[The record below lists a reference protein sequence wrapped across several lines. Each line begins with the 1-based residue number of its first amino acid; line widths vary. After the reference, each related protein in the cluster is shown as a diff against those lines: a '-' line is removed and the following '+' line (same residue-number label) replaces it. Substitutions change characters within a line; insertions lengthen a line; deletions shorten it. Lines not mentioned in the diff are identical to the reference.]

1 MNLYTE
7 CVTKKDN
14 VLYFVS
20 SDSNFIFSFDI
31 NTKSTEIVTS
41 IEGEKQFKERLFGE
55 ILTWNDMFVLVPAN
69 AKNIWIVDSTFTN
82 WEKIELE
89 YPDISLKFLAAK
101 IVGDELYMIKHLYPY
116 TICLDLTT
124 KEKSKIETVETDFF
138 TGVEYYNDELYF
150 ASCNSN
156 RLYTYDIESKKI
168 SIHSLDFA
176 KMSGISY
183 SNEKF
188 HLTTREGTGIAE
200 MSCEKEIIKK
210 IPLRNVLAII
220 PYNGRYYIPLS
231 SEKTSYEEANKEL
244 IFLYNSTFVKK
255 LDANIWWTIDK
266 DVNITL
272 FDDKEKRIVEG
283 RLNVT
288 REHIAKLNERKIKN
302 DVYNEL
308 AIFDLEEY
316 VQFLIADKC
325 GE

>member
-1 MNLYTE
+1 MNLFTE
-7 CVTKKDN
+7 CVTKKDD

-31 NTKSTEIVTS
+31 NTKSTEIITS
-41 IEGEKQFKERLFGE
+41 IEGEKQFKDRLFGE

-89 YPDISLKFLAAK
+89 HPEVSLKFLCAK
-101 IVGDELYMIKHLYPY
+101 VVGDELYMIKHLYPY
-116 TICLDLTT
+116 SVCLNLIT
-124 KEKSKIETVETDFF
+124 KEKNKIEIEGKDFF
-138 TGVEYYNDELYF
+138 TGVEYYNGELYF

-156 RLYTYDIESKKI
+156 RLYTYDLESKKI
-168 SIHSLDFA
+168 SIHSLDFE

-183 SNEKF
+183 DNGKF

-210 IPLRNVLAII
+210 IPLCNVLAII

-231 SEKTSYEEANKEL
+231 SENTLYEKENEEL
-244 IFLYNSTFVKK
+244 IFQYNSFTVKK
-255 LDANIWWTIDK
+255 IDQSIWWTIDK
-266 DVNITL
+266 DANITL

-283 RLNVT
+283 TLNVT
-288 REHIAKLNERKIKN
+288 REHIAKLNKIKIRN

-308 AIFDLEEY
+308 EIFDLEEY
-316 VQFLIADKC
+316 VRLLIAD
-325 GE
+325 